1 MIPVADTCT
10 GKDLI
15 MRIRHIRPFLAS
27 AAIVLCASVTPAIA
41 QAAPALYLNGV
52 DVEGNPVR
60 LATKADITDEV
71 KRQMS
76 SFELGGAYK
85 FSHNNEYLC
94 TFSLN
99 NPAENRLQNRTYAN
113 EYNDP
118 VKGILFAQ
126 NVSNFYVAAHE
137 LSHCFNHNRLP
148 TGKPLVR
155 MMVNPNLAELVTPVG
170 MLEHSILESYADL
183 SVVML
188 GASKTGDW
196 TVFTDAVMRA
206 RSGLPDPMHLTSNAV
221 SSIIAGID
229 PKSLKGMSFREIN
242 ARANQ
247 EFRKN
252 FLDAKGE
259 IGMGSPGV
267 VRIMQEM
274 NFLGERLKGVA
285 SLPGVP
291 GQSAQQLR
299 AQAGVIEKFST
310 KVYNKLPVN
319 VNDYAFLTALQI
331 VDARQQQKL
340 ASASVPASSA
350 GKDLIKSIVRGMDE
364 RQNVS
369 TYLYSTMTHNDRQ
382 ADAALQRKVGVV
394 EKWVKDSRS
403 DVSANLLDEDIRQM
417 IARYTT
423 LSSDQGMMAN
433 TGAVLRE
440 HVNKHDNSLL
450 SR

>member
-1 MIPVADTCT
+1 
-10 GKDLI
+10 

-27 AAIVLCASVTPAIA
+27 AAIVLCASVTPAIV
-41 QAAPALYLNGV
+41 QAAPGLYLNGV
-52 DVEGNPVR
+52 DVEGNQVK
-60 LATKADITDEV
+60 LATKADIAAAAQ
-71 KRQMS
+71 RHAGSLQ
-76 SFELGGAYK
+76 LGGAYK

-94 TFSLN
+94 TLSLN
-99 NPAENRLQNRTYAN
+99 NPAESRLQNRTYAN
-113 EYNDP
+113 DYNDP

-155 MMVNPNLAELVTPVG
+155 MMVNPDFAELVTPVG
-170 MLEHSILESYADL
+170 MLEHSVLESYADL

-229 PKSLKGMSFREIN
+229 PKSLKGLPFQEIN
-242 ARANQ
+242 AMVNQ

-252 FLDAKGE
+252 FLDTKGE

-291 GQSAQQLR
+291 TQTAQQLR
-299 AQAGVIEKFST
+299 EQAGVIEKFST
-310 KVYNKLPVN
+310 KVYSTLPVN

-340 ASASVPASSA
+340 ASASVPATSA
-350 GKDLIKSIVRGMDE
+350 GKDLIKQIVRGMDE

-382 ADAALQRKVGVV
+382 ADTVLQRKVAVV

-403 DVSANLLDEDIRQM
+403 DVSANLLNEDIRQM

-423 LSSDQGMMAN
+423 LSSDHALAVDAG
-433 TGAVLRE
+433 TVLRKP
-440 HVNKHDNSLL
+440 VTAHDGSSL

>member
-1 MIPVADTCT
+1 M
-10 GKDLI
+10 K
-15 MRIRHIRPFLAS
+15 
-27 AAIVLCASVTPAIA
+27 
-41 QAAPALYLNGV
+41 
-52 DVEGNPVR
+52 
-60 LATKADITDEV
+60 LATKADIAAQAQREV
-71 KRQMS
+71 GSQQ
-76 SFELGGAYK
+76 LGGAYK
-85 FSHNNEYLC
+85 FSHNNEYMC

-99 NPAENRLQNRTYAN
+99 NPVENRLQNRTYAN

-155 MMVNPNLAELVTPVG
+155 MMVNPDFAELVTPVG

-229 PKSLKGMSFREIN
+229 PKSLKGLSFREIN
-242 ARANQ
+242 AMVNQ

-252 FLDAKGE
+252 FLDGRGE

-291 GQSAQQLR
+291 AQSAQQLR
-299 AQAGVIEKFST
+299 AQAEVIDKFSA
-310 KVYNKLPVN
+310 KVYNKLPVD

-340 ASASVPASSA
+340 ASASVPASLA
-350 GKDLIKSIVRGMDE
+350 GKNLIKQIVQGMDE

-369 TYLYSTMTHNDRQ
+369 TYLYSTMTHNERQ
-382 ADAALQRKVGVV
+382 ADNVLQRKVGVV
-394 EKWVKDSRS
+394 EKWVMDSRS
-403 DVSANLLDEDIRQM
+403 DVSANLLNEDIRQM

-423 LSSDQGMMAN
+423 LSSDQMLTAD
-433 TGAVLRE
+433 TGTALRKPGKSYE
-440 HVNKHDNSLL
+440 PSSL